1 MSINRSNIKLQV
13 TRGNKMKMKKRKAG
27 GSFPDVTG
35 DNKTTMKD
43 VLVKRGVLEKKGDK
57 FVVAKKQNGGG
68 LTDDIKKI
76 KTRNKKRGDISKKAS
91 DMKAPSSKKAS
102 EMQAAPSTKASQKQY
117 RGATRKPLAD
127 FKSKMKRKGG
137 GMVYQLYGGS
147 TKDFSNG
154 NKFIQ
159 SFYDKGGK

>member
-13 TRGNKMKMKKRKAG
+13 TRGNKMKQLKDVPEGNKGKGLSKLPTAVRNKMGFKKQG
-27 GSFPDVTG
+27 GS
-35 DNKTTMKD
+35 
-43 VLVKRGVLEKKGDK
+43 
-57 FVVAKKQNGGG
+57 

-76 KTRNKKRGDISKKAS
+76 KSKEANAPKSEKVGDINKRGTTKKPRDAF
-91 DMKAPSSKKAS
+91 
-102 EMQAAPSTKASQKQY
+102 
-117 RGATRKPLAD
+117 RKPLR
-127 FKSKMKRKGG
+127 KRKGG

-147 TKDFSNG
+147 TKDFSDG

>member
-13 TRGNKMKMKKRKAG
+13 TRGNKMKQLKDVPEGNKGKGLSKLPTPVRNKMGFKKQG
-27 GSFPDVTG
+27 GS
-35 DNKTTMKD
+35 
-43 VLVKRGVLEKKGDK
+43 
-57 FVVAKKQNGGG
+57 

-76 KTRNKKRGDISKKAS
+76 K
-91 DMKAPSSKKAS
+91 
-102 EMQAAPSTKASQKQY
+102 
-117 RGATRKPLAD
+117 
-127 FKSKMKRKGG
+127 KRKGG

-147 TKDFSNG
+147 TKDFSDG